1 MRSMLSVDDYE
12 LEDAIS
18 VLRVCLKGEYRVP
31 LDVYTTLEN
40 FGIEIDKLIVEL
52 EKEIH
57 GESEI
62 HHSYWGC

>member
-12 LEDAIS
+12 LEDAIG
-18 VLRVCLKGEYRVP
+18 VLRVCLKNEYRVP

-62 HHSYWGC
+62 YHSYWGC